1 MTRLLRRLRYLL
13 RRDHH
18 ERELDDELR
27 FHLDM
32 KQQELESR
40 GVERATAAAS
50 ARRALGNL
58 PLTRDN
64 VRDVWIAPWLRSA
77 AQDVR
82 FAGRLLLRERGF
94 TLAVVVVLGVGM
106 ALTGAMYTVV
116 NAILFGSLPGDD
128 GERIVS
134 LGTRDAQGRTA
145 GVSLADFEDWRD
157 GNETFDGM
165 AVMFGTSLNVSDD
178 EIAPEMVVGG
188 YVSHD
193 AFRLLRTPP
202 LLGRD
207 FLPADD
213 VDGAPGTAILSHGLW
228 MSRYGGDPDVIGRTI
243 RVNDRPSVL
252 IGVMPEGF
260 AFPFATAVW
269 APVGPTFGGS
279 DRGRDARTH
288 QAFGRLADG
297 VSLPRAQADLD
308 VVAARLAERYPE
320 TNAGIRPTAV
330 RFAELVSDDEKS
342 LLLALLGGVVFV
354 LLIACAN
361 VANLLL
367 SRSARRARE
376 MSLRVSLGAT
386 RWRLVRQLLV
396 ESVLLAGMAG
406 LAGAALTGLAIRL
419 VTTQLGGPGAY
430 WIEYSMDGRVL
441 ALVAATCLA
450 AGLACGVAPALHAS
464 RTNVI
469 DRLKDGGRTGSGA
482 AGLRARRW
490 ATGLLTAEV
499 ALTLVLLAGT
509 GLMVRSF
516 LALHEESLAV
526 DAEGLT
532 TMGVRLSS
540 AKYPTPGERR
550 AFYEE
555 VEARLG
561 TVGAV
566 DAFTMASVNPLGF
579 GYARSL
585 SIDGRPA
592 EAGVEPPRVTYV
604 TVGSDYFRTL
614 GLPVLRGRAFTR
626 LDGTAGHENAVVN
639 ERFAT
644 MFFPDGDPIGR
655 RIRLTNP
662 NVMAEELPWLTI
674 VGVSPTVRQ
683 MARTGGL
690 PDPVVYY
697 PFRGDSGFFARL
709 IVRSSPGSGVVAAIR
724 EEMRRLSPDLPL
736 FAVGPLEEAMAG
748 SRWNQ
753 RSLGALLG
761 MFAVVG
767 LLLAAVGVYAVVA
780 YSVAQRTHEIG
791 IRIALGA
798 TAAQV
803 VRSVCRR
810 AAAPLGLGLLAGL
823 AGAGAL
829 GRTLEAFLVGIEPFD
844 AATLL
849 VVAAL
854 LAGVV
859 LVASLV
865 PARRASGVDP
875 LTALRCE

>member
-1 MTRLLRRLRYLL
+1 M
-13 RRDHH
+13 
-18 ERELDDELR
+18 
-27 FHLDM
+27 
-32 KQQELESR
+32 
-40 GVERATAAAS
+40 
-50 ARRALGNL
+50 
-58 PLTRDN
+58 
-64 VRDVWIAPWLRSA
+64 
-77 AQDVR
+77 
-82 FAGRLLLRERGF
+82 
-94 TLAVVVVLGVGM
+94 
-106 ALTGAMYTVV
+106 
-116 NAILFGSLPGDD
+116 
-128 GERIVS
+128 
-134 LGTRDAQGRTA
+134 
-145 GVSLADFEDWRD
+145 
-157 GNETFDGM
+157 
-165 AVMFGTSLNVSDD
+165 
-178 EIAPEMVVGG
+178 
-188 YVSHD
+188 
-193 AFRLLRTPP
+193 
-202 LLGRD
+202 
-207 FLPADD
+207 
-213 VDGAPGTAILSHGLW
+213 
-228 MSRYGGDPDVIGRTI
+228 
-243 RVNDRPSVL
+243 
-252 IGVMPEGF
+252 
-260 AFPFATAVW
+260 
-269 APVGPTFGGS
+269 
-279 DRGRDARTH
+279 
-288 QAFGRLADG
+288 
-297 VSLPRAQADLD
+297 
-308 VVAARLAERYPE
+308 VAARLAERYPE

-330 RFAELVSDDEKS
+330 RFAELVSDDEKR
-342 LLLALLGGVVFV
+342 LLLSLLGGVVFV

-367 SRSARRARE
+367 SRSARRTRE

-396 ESVLLAGMAG
+396 ESALLAGTAG
-406 LAGAALTGLAIRL
+406 LAGVALTGLAIRL

-469 DRLKDGGRTGSGA
+469 DRLKDGRTGSGA

-516 LALHEESLAV
+516 LALHEESLVV

-592 EAGVEPPRVTYV
+592 EVGVEPPRVTYV

-644 MFFPDGDPIGR
+644 MFFPDGDPVGR
-655 RIRLTNP
+655 RIRLANP
-662 NVMAEELPWLTI
+662 NAIAEELPWLTI

-683 MARTGGL
+683 MARTGG
-690 PDPVVYY
+690 PPNPVVYY

-753 RSLGALLG
+753 RSLGDLLG
-761 MFAVVG
+761 IFAVVG

-780 YSVAQRTHEIG
+780 YSVTHRTHEIG

-803 VRSVCRR
+803 VRSVCHR
-810 AAAPLGLGLLAGL
+810 AACSARA
-823 AGAGAL
+823 
-829 GRTLEAFLVGIEPFD
+829 R
-844 AATLL
+844 
-849 VVAAL
+849 
-854 LAGVV
+854 
-859 LVASLV
+859 
-865 PARRASGVDP
+865 PARRPGRRRRPRPHPGGVPRRDRARSTRP
-875 LTALRCE
+875 RCWS

>member
-13 RRDHH
+13 RRDRH

-32 KQQELESR
+32 KQRELESR
-40 GVERATAAAS
+40 GVERVTAAAT
-50 ARRALGNL
+50 ARRLLGNL
-58 PLTRDN
+58 PLTHDN
-64 VRDVWIAPWLRSA
+64 VRDVWIAPWLWSA

-106 ALTGAMYTVV
+106 ALTGAVYTVV
-116 NAILFGSLPGDD
+116 NALMFGSLPGDD

-134 LGTRDAQGRTA
+134 LGTRDAQGRAA
-145 GVSLADFEDWRD
+145 GVSLPDFADWRD

-165 AVMFGTSLNVSDD
+165 AAMFVTSLNVSDD
-178 EIAPEMVVGG
+178 ETAPEMVIGA

-193 AFRLLRTPP
+193 AFRLLRTAP

-213 VDGAPGTAILSHGLW
+213 VDGAPGTAILSHSLW
-228 MSRYGGDPDVIGRTI
+228 MSRYGGDPDVVGRTI

-252 IGVMPEGF
+252 VGVMPEGF
-260 AFPFATAVW
+260 AFPFVTAVW
-269 APVGPTFGGS
+269 APIGPTFGGS

-288 QAFGRLADG
+288 QAFGRLADS
-297 VSLPRAQADLD
+297 VSLPRARTDLD

-330 RFAELVSDDEKS
+330 RFAELVSDDDKR

-386 RWRLVRQLLV
+386 RWRLVRQVLV
-396 ESVLLAGMAG
+396 ESVMLAGMAG
-406 LAGAALTGLAIRL
+406 LVGVALTGLAIRL

-464 RTNVI
+464 KTNVV

-509 GLMVRSF
+509 GLMARSF

-526 DAEGLT
+526 DAAGLT

-550 AFYEE
+550 AFYAE

-592 EAGVEPPRVTYV
+592 EVGVEPPRVTYV

-644 MFFPDGDPIGR
+644 RFFPDGDPIGR

-662 NVMAEELPWLTI
+662 NVIAEELPWLTI

-683 MARTGGL
+683 MAWTGGP

-709 IVRSSPGSGVVAAIR
+709 IVRSSPGSGVVTAIR
-724 EEMRRLSPDLPL
+724 EEMRQLSPDLPL
-736 FAVGPLEEAMAG
+736 FAVEPLEEAMAG
-748 SRWNQ
+748 SRRTQ
-753 RSLGALLG
+753 RSLGTLLG

-803 VRSVCRR
+803 VRSVCHR

-865 PARRASGVDP
+865 PARRAAGVDP